1 MTEEFIDADDM
12 EDAIAEKRR
21 QMFAE
26 NEHAL
31 KKATITFLGGPVD
44 GETFDIPNGVSELAV
59 ETAFGPV
66 VYERD
71 TTSTLTFRPRTP

>member
-12 EDAIAEKRR
+12 DDAIAEKKR

-31 KKATITFLGGPVD
+31 AKSKITFLGGPVD
-44 GETFDIPNGVSELAV
+44 GETFDIPNGVAELAV

-66 VYERD
+66 VYVRD
-71 TTSTLTFRPRTP
+71 AVDIQTFRPRTP